1 MKMEL
6 TTQELSKIEFTDEFS
21 FEELKKSMEYDS
33 FIEKEACCYVCGDE
47 LENLKIGFNAKEQ
60 IYKYEC
66 SNCSAIYVIRETS
79 EFIEIAILQGEERNW
94 PEYLAEAFVF
104 PFYAKVE
111 DDGGRSFFNPDYEG
125 PSTYDTVKVLDVH
138 YAVNYGVV
146 AEVLKG
152 NRVYGMALCFL
163 AGLDDHNYQEL
174 ENYKRWRDNYW
185 VSDFFAGFAQAQED
199 E

>member
-1 MKMEL
+1 MKL
-6 TTQELSKIEFTDEFS
+6 TTQELRKVEFKDAFS
-21 FEELKKSMEYDS
+21 FEDLKESMEYDS
-33 FIEKEACCYVCGDE
+33 LVKKEACCYVCGYE
-47 LENLKIGFNAKEQ
+47 LENMRIGFNAKEQ

-66 SNCSAIYVIRETS
+66 SKCGAIYVVHETS
-79 EFIEIAILQGEERNW
+79 EYTETVILQGEERNW
-94 PEYLAEAFVF
+94 PEYLAKALVF
-104 PFYAKVE
+104 PFYAEVE

-146 AEVLKG
+146 AEVQKG
-152 NRVYGMALCFL
+152 NKVYGIALCNL
-163 AGLDDHNYQEL
+163 IGIDDYDYTEL

-185 VSDFFAGFAQAQED
+185 VSDFFAGFSGED

>member
-1 MKMEL
+1 MEL
-6 TTQELSKIEFTDEFS
+6 TIQELNGIEFKDTFS
-21 FEELKKSMEYDS
+21 FEDLKKSMEYDS
-33 FIEKEACCYVCGDE
+33 LIKKEACCYVCGDM
-47 LENLKIGFNAKEQ
+47 LENLKIGFNAKEH

-66 SNCSAIYVIRETS
+66 SNCSTIYVIRETS
-79 EFIEIAILQGEERNW
+79 EFIETAILQGEGRNW
-94 PEYLAEAFVF
+94 PEYLAETLVF
-104 PFYAKVE
+104 PFYAEVE

-146 AEVLKG
+146 AEVQKG
-152 NRVYGMALCFL
+152 NKVYGFALCFL
-163 AGLDDHNYQEL
+163 AGLDEHNYKEL

-185 VSDFFAGFAQAQED
+185 VSDLFAGFAQAEED